1 MISPSAIRF
10 AAGIIGNITAL
21 FLFLSPLPTFIG
33 IHKKKTVGQYSSVP
47 YLATFVNCMLWVV
60 YGLPFIHPNSILVVT
75 INGAGF
81 FIELIYLILF
91 VIYSDKKNKLKIVLI
106 AIVEIII
113 VGIMTAL
120 VLGLTH
126 TTKRRSSIVGMIAIV
141 CNIMMYAS
149 PLSVM
154 KLVITTKSVEYMPFS
169 LSIASFTNGIAW
181 TVYALFPLDPY
192 IASPVHASSREFQPS
207 ISVVAFYEN
216 LVNSTLNVGINYND
230 PYYLA
235 SGDNPSMQL
244 GNQILTGSNYI
255 NWCRIVRMAL
265 IARNKICFVDGTLI
279 PPDSASD
286 DHKKWLRNDYM
297 VMSWILNSMEK
308 TIAESFLFVNSSNE
322 LWCEI
327 KERFGHTNVP
337 QIQVEQQHKLTTIAY
352 TFEPNALNAT
362 RGVCDHCKRT
372 GHTKDRCFTL
382 IGYLEWWT
390 NKPKGRFAPKVA
402 AQVNQVSGI
411 LGSALAESSQSNAIA
426 CHV

>member
-33 IHKKKTVGQYSSVP
+33 IYKKKTVGQYSSVP

-120 VLGLTH
+120 VLILTH

-192 IASPVHASSREFQPS
+192 IAAPNGLGTIFA
-207 ISVVAFYEN
+207 
-216 LVNSTLNVGINYND
+216 LVQLILYATYYKSTKEQIAARKLKSTVGLTEVIYNE
-230 PYYLA
+230 
-235 SGDNPSMQL
+235 
-244 GNQILTGSNYI
+244 
-255 NWCRIVRMAL
+255 
-265 IARNKICFVDGTLI
+265 
-279 PPDSASD
+279 DSA
-286 DHKKWLRNDYM
+286 
-297 VMSWILNSMEK
+297 
-308 TIAESFLFVNSSNE
+308 
-322 LWCEI
+322 
-327 KERFGHTNVP
+327 
-337 QIQVEQQHKLTTIAY
+337 
-352 TFEPNALNAT
+352 
-362 RGVCDHCKRT
+362 
-372 GHTKDRCFTL
+372 
-382 IGYLEWWT
+382 
-390 NKPKGRFAPKVA
+390 KPAQFPHNGR
-402 AQVNQVSGI
+402 AQKP
-411 LGSALAESSQSNAIA
+411 
-426 CHV
+426 